1 MFPSYSSFKNDI
13 SSFVLEEYLIN
24 LQDSSAYN
32 LFNSFSKNYKHI
44 ENEDFKK
51 PIFSQ
56 TTKFKKIPN
65 NYKNY
70 KYLKINRDNEEIKNN
85 WIFEEPTDETDKIS
99 ILIKTYLNKIS
110 QDTYKKI
117 SQDFLGELIEID
129 NYNLFDILSS
139 EILNKCLFD
148 NKYRNLYINLCYKIW
163 NNKQIHYNQ
172 VNITIKDN
180 NYYWSYKNNNLEL
193 IGPFTSDHNVKAD
206 IYQKIYFK
214 KHFLNYIQNLYKNR
228 DTNFDNLNDEEL
240 FIKKKKILLMV
251 ELIGILFLEKYINFD
266 IINLIIIDLLHLN
279 NDFNTLNEI
288 KEIEIEELYTLLKL
302 IKENIS
308 NNYNFSEYTI
318 IFNEFT
324 KIIELTIKD
333 INLSKRSIFFLND
346 IIFMFK
352 NFINKKNEK
361 NNEIFKTTKLNNVD
375 ENLDNK
381 NLFINNLKNNSH
393 KSMTELYNKINNI
406 IYKNEI
412 INKTIDTLLNNK
424 NINNIILFLK
434 DINHDDN
441 ILNNIEKI
449 IENINDI
456 ILDIPDANNKLLLLI
471 NELDFDKIKKEKF
484 INILE
489 NINNDLSEESDK
501 ESSNDS
507 SLDEDASDEDASDED
522 ASDEDASDKESEEES
537 SDDTNLINNKIIK
550 ANSILI
556 V

>member
-24 LQDSSAYN
+24 LQYSCAYN

-85 WIFEEPTDETDKIS
+85 WIFEGPTDETEKIS

-163 NNKQIHYNQ
+163 NNKQMHYNQ
-172 VNITIKDN
+172 VNIITKDD
-180 NYYWSYKNNNLEL
+180 NYYWSYKNNNAEL
-193 IGPFTSDHNVKAD
+193 IGPFTSDHNVKND

-228 DTNFDNLNDEEL
+228 DMNFDNLNDEDL

-251 ELIGILFLEKYINFD
+251 ELIGILFIEKYINFD

-279 NDFNTLNEI
+279 FNTINEI

-302 IKENIS
+302 IKENIAS
-308 NNYNFSEYTI
+308 NYNFSEYTT
-318 IFNEFT
+318 IFNEFI
-324 KIIELTIKD
+324 KIIEINIKD
-333 INLSKRSIFFLND
+333 INISKRSIFFLND
-346 IIFMFK
+346 IILMLN

-361 NNEIFKTTKLNNVD
+361 HNEIIKTIKLNNPD

-381 NLFINNLKNNSH
+381 NLFINNLKNNNH
-393 KSMTELYNKINNI
+393 KTMIELYNKINNI
-406 IYKNEI
+406 DYKNEI
-412 INKTIDTLLNNK
+412 INKTIDKLLNNK
-424 NINNIILFLK
+424 NTNNIILFLK
-434 DINHDDN
+434 DISDN
-441 ILNNIEKI
+441 NYILNNIEKI
-449 IENINDI
+449 IENIDDI
-456 ILDIPDANNKLLLLI
+456 ILDIPDAINKLLLLI
-471 NELDFDKIKKEKF
+471 NELDFDKIKKNKF

-489 NINNDLSEESDK
+489 NIKHDSDEESPD
-501 ESSNDS
+501 
-507 SLDEDASDEDASDED
+507 
-522 ASDEDASDKESEEES
+522 EES
-537 SDDTNLINNKIIK
+537 SDEESSDEVSDEESSDEESIDINLINNKIIK
-550 ANSILI
+550 DNSILI